1 MYSELL
7 ITWVSLDKLS
17 NFLVMLEGRFFFL
30 GGGSEMSHPFVTV
43 FIFILSKIR
52 NVVAFQ

>member
-1 MYSELL
+1 MYSEIL
-7 ITWVSLDKLS
+7 ITWVLLDKL
-17 NFLVMLEGRFFFL
+17 NNILVILEERFFFWW
-30 GGGSEMSHPFVTV
+30 SEMSHPFVAV